1 MPARRKLTVRDL
13 PALFV
18 LFGALFGA
26 ISVGLPIAERMDMAN
41 ERDLVRVSGH
51 VDRIYVT
58 NRPKAGRKLQIT
70 LRSSDRIYNLSQ
82 EDMSA
87 VVPAIGLIKPGDK
100 IDALVSPDKIGRD
113 LEWIW
118 VLTRDGN
125 TIVSYQDTE
134 TFLQARQARTRWF
147 IYVSGLLSVCLIAAG
162 VEMRRRLGA
171 WRVATK

>member
-13 PALFV
+13 PALFA

-70 LRSSDRIYNLSQ
+70 LRSCDRIYNRSR

-100 IDALVSPDKIGRD
+100 IDALVSPDKIGR
-113 LEWIW
+113 
-118 VLTRDGN
+118 
-125 TIVSYQDTE
+125 
-134 TFLQARQARTRWF
+134 
-147 IYVSGLLSVCLIAAG
+147 
-162 VEMRRRLGA
+162 
-171 WRVATK
+171 